1 MYLNDKDY
9 REVMM
14 YSVIPTIDFVIINKN
29 CVLLWLRNNEP
40 LKWVYYFPWW
50 RMEKWETMNNAINRK
65 FEEELWI
72 KLDNNKLKL
81 LWIYDDFFENSI
93 YDGVSLQNLSVTYTY
108 NISDDEIKNI
118 HWDWQHSSLKF
129 FEVDDGNLSHRVK
142 IRINDLQKII

>member
-1 MYLNDKDY
+1 MYLDDEQYK
-9 REVMM
+9 EVMK
-14 YSVIPTIDFVIINKN
+14 YSIIPTIDFVVINKN
-29 CVLLWLRNNEP
+29 RVLLWLRNNEP

-50 RMEKWETMNNAINRK
+50 RIQKWETMNEAINRK

-72 KLDNNKLKL
+72 KIDTKNLKF

-93 YDGVSLQNLSVTYTY
+93 YDWVSLQNLSITYIY

-118 HWDWQHSSLKF
+118 HIDCQHSSLKF
-129 FEVDDGNLSHRVK
+129 FELKDDLNPRVK

>member
-1 MYLNDKDY
+1 MYLDDEQYK
-9 REVMM
+9 EVMK
-14 YSVIPTIDFVIINKN
+14 YSIIPTIDFVVINKN
-29 CVLLWLRNNEP
+29 RVLLWLRNNEP

-50 RMEKWETMNNAINRK
+50 RIQKWETMNEAINRK

-93 YDGVSLQNLSVTYTY
+93 YDWVSLQNLSVTYTY

-129 FEVDDGNLSHRVK
+129 FDLYDDLNSRVK
-142 IRINDLQKII
+142 IRINDILKLI